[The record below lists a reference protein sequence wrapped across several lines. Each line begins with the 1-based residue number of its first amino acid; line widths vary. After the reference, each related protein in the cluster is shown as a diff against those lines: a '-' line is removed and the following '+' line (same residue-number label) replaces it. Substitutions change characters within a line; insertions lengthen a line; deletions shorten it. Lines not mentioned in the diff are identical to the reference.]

1 MRPFA
6 HAFDAYY
13 ALMAV
18 ATGEGQAP
26 SPAQPPVLRGSEKRI
41 TDLMEAFQE
50 SYVRG
55 VAAASGCVIVGKP
68 EIDEG
73 IDLMLSHRHE
83 SHQKDKFALLQIQM
97 KASAE
102 GLVENGK
109 FVKTSLRNDRYELFS
124 HDDPSIHRIVVI
136 LHIPEN
142 QADWLRVTKK
152 ALLLHHR
159 AYWVS
164 IQGQPASTADRV
176 TVKAPATQVFDDLAL
191 CRIMAKIGQGG
202 AP

>member
-1 MRPFA
+1 
-6 HAFDAYY
+6 
-13 ALMAV
+13 MAV
-18 ATGEGQAP
+18 ATGKGQAP
-26 SPAQPPVLRGSEKRI
+26 PPALPSVLRGSEKRI

-73 IDLMLSHRHE
+73 IDLVLSHRHDN
-83 SHQKDKFALLQIQM
+83 HQKDKFAYLQIQM
-97 KASAE
+97 KATAD

-109 FVKTSLRNDRYELFS
+109 FIKTSLRNDRYELFRN
-124 HDDPSIHRIVVI
+124 DDPSIHRIVVI
-136 LHIPEN
+136 LHVPES
-142 QADWLRVTKK
+142 QADWLRVGEK
-152 ALLLHHR
+152 ALLLHHH

-164 IQGQPASTADRV
+164 IEGQAASSAERV
-176 TVKAPATQVFDDLAL
+176 TVKAPTTQVFDDVAL
-191 CRIMAKIGQGG
+191 CRIMARIGQGG